1 MNKKFTFN
9 ASFRLGD
16 DHLDGV
22 DRGVVDL
29 DVVLLVREVSRDDL
43 LASDGF
49 EFLARSHVRLGN
61 RALNDVV
68 LADVTQAIHLHK
80 FHSGNTLGLDEV
92 PEGIVIGGEDRDRA
106 FLREDVFLA
115 GGGDGG
121 THHGVRRGLAG
132 SYLDKR
138 VTISTNFY
146 DYYNKVRTEGIVVEG
161 SAPFFTT
168 CCYSF
173 VKRFLWSVDF

>member
-29 DVVLLVREVSRDDL
+29 DVVLLEREVSRDDL
-43 LASDGF
+43 LASEGF

-121 THHGVRRGLAG
+121 THHGVRRGLA
-132 SYLDKR
+132 DH
-138 VTISTNFY
+138 
-146 DYYNKVRTEGIVVEG
+146 TEGIVVEG

-168 CCYSF
+168 FAVGHLRRDDGGSLLLLGDNF
-173 VKRFLWSVDF
+173 GDDLGAGDLGL